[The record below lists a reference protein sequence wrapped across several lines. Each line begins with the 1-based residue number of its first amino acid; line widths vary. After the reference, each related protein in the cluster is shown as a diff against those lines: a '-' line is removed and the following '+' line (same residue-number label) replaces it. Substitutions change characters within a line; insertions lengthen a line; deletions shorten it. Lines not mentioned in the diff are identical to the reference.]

1 MWLVGN
7 VFPHITF
14 KDIKNKNWCLF
25 LIQKQILKATKSNA
39 KLDKNIGKYGRL
51 RLNYLKHNHMD
62 IYTILLM
69 DDRLNEHLLEVDREA
84 KEKVKRLVDDICKKE
99 NVTEKLKENN
109 QMERVKLMNNF
120 KIIAEEIVEKELVF
134 CQKGE

>member
-1 MWLVGN
+1 M
-7 VFPHITF
+7 
-14 KDIKNKNWCLF
+14 
-25 LIQKQILKATKSNA
+25 
-39 KLDKNIGKYGRL
+39 
-51 RLNYLKHNHMD
+51 NYLKHNHMD

>member
-1 MWLVGN
+1 MGFFEKLKNGLKK
-7 VFPHITF
+7 T
-14 KDIKNKNWCLF
+14 KDSMMGRIESLLHSFSKIDEDLF
-25 LIQKQILKATKSNA
+25 EELEEALIMADLGVQTT
-39 KLDKNIGKYGRL
+39 
-51 RLNYLKHNHMD
+51 MD
-62 IYTILLM
+62 ICDNL
-69 DDRLNEHLLEVDREA
+69 R
-84 KEKVKRLVDDICKKE
+84 KRVKKE

>member
-1 MWLVGN
+1 M
-7 VFPHITF
+7 FPHITF